1 MTTIMVEWFTG
12 LIPSLPLAAALSI
25 GIALLAGQAP
35 GERHERRTSQIAL
48 FASAG
53 SLLAVLALIAIRLTG
68 QLPETVM
75 HTNWLTSGSFQV
87 NLLVL
92 TDRLSLTLAALS
104 GLAGLLA
111 LRFAVNYMHRE
122 PGFHRFFMILSLFIA
137 AIQVLVMAGNAVLT
151 FVGWEVAGLCS
162 YLLIAFFPDRPV
174 AAENATRVFIA
185 NRIGDAGFLLGIAVS
200 FSALGGADWATINA
214 GATGLT
220 SVQTGMLTG
229 GFLLAAMAKSAQ
241 VPFAPWLARAM
252 EGPTPSSALFYGA
265 VMVHAGVYLLLRLQP
280 LLESSPTIMAIIA
293 AVGLTTALYGFVG
306 GLVQTDIKSALI
318 FATSGQIGLMVLACG
333 LGFWQWALIHL
344 CGHAVVRGY
353 QFFSA
358 PSILRQLDGNRARPV
373 PAFLARQRW
382 LYTAALHRF
391 WLDDLA
397 NDDLVRPVQRL
408 ARTLVLFDTAVVDR
422 ATGLSVP
429 AVNALSSLAQWEER
443 QLGAGRLLERGPTA
457 LDEEQGIVRWAAEW
471 IAAAFH
477 WIEEQLIFKAA
488 GQGIVTVSHRLGQGL
503 SRVERGLGRS
513 WVGMATITA
522 LLAALVVVSEGMRGD
537 SQNGV
542 AGFPLLSALLL
553 VPLLGMVAA
562 WRARQARTV
571 FQVGL
576 AATGVELALALWL
589 LIRFK
594 PNTTGMQ
601 WVEQVQLA
609 PWLSYHMGIDG
620 LNVLF
625 LPLTALLGLLMMLY
639 AEPEQRERPGRF
651 VAYLLAQQAALIG
664 MFTALNLLQFWL
676 FALAEILPATL
687 LIRHWGTSPA
697 RSQAARHFSRALFSG
712 IVAILAGILWL
723 GWNHAAHHGHWSFDL
738 PALLATPL
746 SAGQQSLIFILLFG
760 GLAVRLA
767 LFPFHAWLPVV
778 AQHGTVA
785 VGIVLLVGAKVG
797 IYALLR
803 FVFPLLPAAAE
814 QWAGWIMALGLAGM
828 LYGALLALMQ
838 HDLRRLLAFAVISQ
852 SGALAVGLFSLNPA
866 GLRGGLLLALNLG
879 LAAAGL
885 FMVAGLLQRRLGGT
899 RFYRLGGLFD
909 AAPLLGLTF
918 LVVVLG
924 SIAMPG
930 TPGFEAAHLALE
942 GILETAGWGIATL
955 AAAGNVLAAGY
966 LLWAYQR
973 IFLARSPKR
982 RSAMLTDLRRRERV
996 MAGLLCAV
1004 MIGVGLYADPW
1015 IKMIG
1020 GAVDD
1025 VSQRLGASPGS
1036 SHPAPAAPQ
1045 P

>member
-1 MTTIMVEWFTG
+1 MLEWLTV
-12 LIPSLPLAAALSI
+12 LIPGLPLVAALSI
-25 GIALLAGQAP
+25 GLAEFSGRMA
-35 GERHERRTSQIAL
+35 GERHESRTGQMAL
-48 FASAG
+48 ICSAG
-53 SLLAVLALIAIRLTG
+53 SLFAVLALIAIRRAG
-68 QLPETVM
+68 ELPETVLLG
-75 HTNWLTSGSFQV
+75 HWLSSGSLQIHWLF
-87 NLLVL
+87 L
-92 TDRLSLTLAALS
+92 TDSLSLTLAALT

-137 AIQVLVMAGNAVLT
+137 AMQVLVMAGNAVLT

-174 AAENATRVFIA
+174 AAENATRAFVS
-185 NRIGDAGFLLGIAVS
+185 NRIGDAGFLLGIAVA
-200 FSALGGADWATINA
+200 FAALGSADWATINA
-214 GATGLT
+214 GAAELSRLQTGL
-220 SVQTGMLTG
+220 LAG

-280 LLESSPTIMAIIA
+280 LLEQSPTIMIIIA
-293 AVGLTTALYGFVG
+293 GVGLATALYGFIG

-318 FATSGQIGLMVLACG
+318 FAASGQVGLMVLACG
-333 LGFWQWALIHL
+333 LGFWTWALVHL
-344 CGHAVVRGY
+344 CAHAVVRGY

-358 PSILRQLDGNRARPV
+358 PSILRQLNGDRTRPV
-373 PAFLARQRW
+373 PALLTRQPR
-382 LYTAALHRF
+382 LYAAALQRF
-391 WLDDLA
+391 RLDDLA
-397 NDDLVRPVQRL
+397 NAVLVRPVQRL
-408 ARTLVLFDTAVVDR
+408 ARVLVFFDTAVVDR

-457 LDEEQGIVRWAAEW
+457 LDREQGIVRWTAEW
-471 IAAAFH
+471 IATAFH
-477 WIEEQLIFKAA
+477 WVEEQLIFKAA
-488 GQGIVTVSHRLGQGL
+488 GQGIVAVSRRLGHGL

-513 WVGMATITA
+513 WVGVAVIVA
-522 LLAALVVVSEGMRGD
+522 LLAALVTVAEMWRDAPQDGT
-537 SQNGV
+537 

-553 VPLLGMVAA
+553 VPLLGMIAA

-571 FQVGL
+571 FHIGL
-576 AATGVELALALWL
+576 AAAGIELVLALAL
-589 LIRFK
+589 LIRFQ
-594 PNTTGMQ
+594 PNVAGMQ
-601 WVEQVQLA
+601 WVEQAQLL
-609 PWLSYHMGIDG
+609 PWLRYHVGIDG

-625 LPLTALLGLLMMLY
+625 LPLTALLGLLTMLY
-639 AEPEQRERPGRF
+639 AEPEQREQPGRF
-651 VAYLLAQQAALIG
+651 VACLLAQQTALIG
-664 MFTALNLLQFWL
+664 MFTALNLLQFGL
-676 FALAEILPATL
+676 FALAEILPTML
-687 LIRHWGTSPA
+687 LIRQWGTSPA
-697 RSQAARHFSRALFSG
+697 RHQAARHFRRALLG
-712 IVAILAGILWL
+712 GLAAWLLGILLL
-723 GWNHAAHHGHWSFDL
+723 GWNHATHHGPWSFDL
-738 PALLATPL
+738 PALLTTPL
-746 SAGQQSLIFILLFG
+746 STGQQSLIFLLLFS

-767 LFPFHAWLPVV
+767 LFPVHAWLPLV

-785 VGIVLLVGAKVG
+785 VGIVFLVGAKVG

-803 FVFPLLPAAAE
+803 FVFPLLPVAAE
-814 QWAGWIMALGLAGM
+814 RWAGWIMALGLAGM

-838 HDLRRLLAFAVISQ
+838 RDLRRLLAFAVISQ
-852 SGALAVGLFSLNPA
+852 SGALIVGLLALNPA

-899 RFYRLGGLFD
+899 RFHRLGGLFD

-942 GILETAGWGIATL
+942 GILESAGWGIATL

-973 IFLARSPKR
+973 IFLARGPKCR
-982 RSAMLTDLRRRERV
+982 MATLADLRGRERV

-1015 IKMIG
+1015 IRMIG
-1020 GAVDD
+1020 GAVDR
-1025 VSQRLGASPGS
+1025 VAVRVEAVVTGHAGPPSEK
-1036 SHPAPAAPQ
+1036 
-1045 P
+1045 

>member
-1 MTTIMVEWFTG
+1 MTTIMLEWLTV
-12 LIPSLPLAAALSI
+12 LIPGLPLAAALSI
-25 GIALLAGQAP
+25 GLAEFSGRIE
-35 GERHERRTSQIAL
+35 GERHESRTGRIAL
-48 FASAG
+48 ITSAG
-53 SLLAVLALIAIRLTG
+53 SLIAVLVLIAIRQAG
-68 QLPETVM
+68 ELPATVLLG
-75 HTNWLTSGSFQV
+75 HWLSSGHLQINWLF
-87 NLLVL
+87 L
-92 TDRLSLTLAALS
+92 TDHLSLTLAALT
-104 GLAGLLA
+104 GLAGLSA

-137 AIQVLVMAGNAVLT
+137 AMQMLVMAGNAVLT

-174 AAENATRVFIA
+174 AAENATRAFIT
-185 NRIGDAGFLLGIAVS
+185 NRIGDAGFLLGIAVA
-200 FSALGGADWATINA
+200 FSALGSSDWATITA
-214 GATGLT
+214 GAAEL
-220 SVQTGMLTG
+220 SPVQTGLLAG

-280 LLESSPTIMAIIA
+280 LLDQSPMIMAIIA
-293 AVGLTTALYGFVG
+293 VIGLVTALYGFVG

-318 FATSGQIGLMVLACG
+318 FATSGQVGLMVLACG
-333 LGFWQWALIHL
+333 LGFWTWALVHL

-358 PSILRQLDGNRARPV
+358 PSILRQLNGDRTRPV
-373 PAFLARQRW
+373 PAFLTQQPR
-382 LYTAALHRF
+382 LYAAALQRF
-391 WLDDLA
+391 RLDDLA
-397 NDDLVRPVQRL
+397 NAVLVRPGQRL
-408 ARTLVLFDTAVVDR
+408 ARVLVFFDTAVVDR

-457 LDEEQGIVRWAAEW
+457 LDREQGIVRWIAEW
-471 IAAAFH
+471 MATVFH
-477 WIEEQLIFKAA
+477 WVEEQLIFKAA
-488 GQGIVTVSHRLGQGL
+488 GQGIVAVSRRLGHGL

-513 WVGMATITA
+513 WVGVAVIVA
-522 LLAALVVVSEGMRGD
+522 VLVVLAAVGGMLRDHTQDGA
-537 SQNGV
+537 
-542 AGFPLLSALLL
+542 AGLPLLSALLL
-553 VPLLGMVAA
+553 VPLLGMIAA

-571 FQVGL
+571 FHIGL
-576 AATGVELALALWL
+576 AAAGVELVLALWL
-589 LIRFK
+589 LVQFE

-601 WVEQVQLA
+601 WVEQVQLL
-609 PWLSYHMGIDG
+609 PWLGYHVGIDG
-620 LNVLF
+620 VNVLF
-625 LPLTALLGLLMMLY
+625 LPLTALLGLLTMLY
-639 AEPEQRERPGRF
+639 AEPEQREQPGWF
-651 VAYLLAQQAALIG
+651 VACLLAQQAALIG
-664 MFTALNLLQFWL
+664 MFTALNLLQFGL
-676 FALAEILPATL
+676 FALAEILPTTL
-687 LIRHWGTSPA
+687 LIGRWGTSPA
-697 RSQAARHFSRALFSG
+697 RHQAARHFHRALLG
-712 IVAILAGILWL
+712 GLTALLLGILLL
-723 GWNHAAHHGHWSFDL
+723 GWNHATQHGPWSFDL
-738 PALLATPL
+738 PALLTTPL
-746 SAGQQSLIFILLFG
+746 STGQQSLIFILLFG

-767 LFPFHAWLPVV
+767 LFPFHAWLPLV

-785 VGIVLLVGAKVG
+785 VGIVFLVGAKVG

-814 QWAGWIMALGLAGM
+814 QWAGGIMALGLAGM

-838 HDLRRLLAFAVISQ
+838 RDLRRLLAFAVISQ
-852 SGALAVGLFSLNPA
+852 SGALVVGLLALNPA

-942 GILETAGWGIATL
+942 GILESAGWGIATL

-982 RSAMLTDLRRRERV
+982 RMATLADLRGRERV

-1015 IKMIG
+1015 IRMISA
-1020 GAVDD
+1020 AVDR
-1025 VSQRLGASPGS
+1025 V
-1036 SHPAPAAPQ
+1036 AARVEAAVIEPDGHEGHH
-1045 P
+1045 